1 MSETMSDGNGKGPEV
16 GADEVKSAPAPEHTS
31 PSCNIGFC
39 PICLAVTAMQPLK
52 PEVIE
57 HLMIAGKEFLLAA
70 RAVLDARSDQ
80 LDGTDASGN
89 GATRLEKI
97 DIG

>member
-1 MSETMSDGNGKGPEV
+1 MAETTNDGNGQGPE
-16 GADEVKSAPAPEHTS
+16 AKTEDVKSQPPEHTS

-80 LDGTDASGN
+80 LDGTDVAGN